1 MKNCSARPATP
12 GSLGTLAIVAAFVL
26 QSCGAAGQAL
36 EVRGDAGQQLTRSS
50 EASSETSE
58 ESAGEVIRAI
68 QDPHSG
74 ERWLLMRN
82 DDHPG
87 GPGRLLLANA
97 PERSPG
103 LAVPGTAPRSRAM
116 KLALPGEVVA
126 IRAGDRLVVE
136 EHTAISDVR
145 LEAVAL
151 EPAKVGMTLT
161 VRLKIGGR
169 EERAVALGPGRAAFA
184 PSRQAAQ
191 ETRP

>member
-1 MKNCSARPATP
+1 MKNCSAHPATTR
-12 GSLGTLAIVAAFVL
+12 SLGTLAIVAAFAL
-26 QSCGAAGQAL
+26 QSCAAAGQAL
-36 EVRGDAGQQLTRSS
+36 ETRGDAGQQLTRSS
-50 EASSETSE
+50 EASA
-58 ESAGEVIRAI
+58 ESPGEVIRSI

-82 DDHPG
+82 NDHPG
-87 GPGRLLLANA
+87 GPGRLLLADA
-97 PERSPG
+97 RERSSG
-103 LAVPGTAPRSRAM
+103 AAVPGTAPRSQAM
-116 KLALPGEVVA
+116 RLALPGEVVA

-169 EERAVALGPGRAAFA
+169 EERAVALAPGRAAFA
-184 PSRQAAQ
+184 LSRQATQ
-191 ETRP
+191 EMRP